1 MSDRSYFYFVQ
12 RNLCEGLCDEFN
24 NVVVVHD
31 FINIAL
37 VIRTA
42 EDNHLAFSAHQF
54 IEFLLQ
60 PEVIAD
66 CTATTNYANANLASK
81 KLIDPEILA
90 NPAVYP
96 DAATMARLWAPK
108 PLSDKLTRE
117 MSRAFS
123 KLKSK

>member
-1 MSDRSYFYFVQ
+1 MCIPADAPHKE
-12 RNLCEGLCDEFN
+12 N
-24 NVVVVHD
+24 
-31 FINIAL
+31 
-37 VIRTA
+37 
-42 EDNHLAFSAHQF
+42 AHQF